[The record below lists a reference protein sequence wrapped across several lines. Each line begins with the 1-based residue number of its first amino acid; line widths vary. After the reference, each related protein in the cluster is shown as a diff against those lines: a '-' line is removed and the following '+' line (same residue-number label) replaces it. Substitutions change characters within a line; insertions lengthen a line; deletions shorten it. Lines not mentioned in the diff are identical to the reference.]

1 MSDMMLG
8 GPAGSVAA
16 RRTSALRYLSALDEQ
31 GDPDLPHAGAGM
43 EWWYVNLHLTTAGGH
58 PVSVF
63 AAFFRIGERRP
74 DGTAGHSHTMA
85 AAWSEPQ
92 QRRYTSMSCVDPANL
107 ALIRSVLHHD
117 QAYAPLLRK
126 ALQHL
131 LSADQPPL
139 PDLPLEGTVTFGTSP
154 FRIGY
159 GPHGGLLRDEEG
171 RYHLDVNHP
180 QRGYALRCVL
190 TPQRSAAWQGET
202 GEVAGLGDGE
212 DGMRYYSVTRLDVT
226 GSVTLDGTRHDIA
239 SGTAWYDHEWGIDLI
254 RAEEGYAHSEPEWDW
269 CGLHL
274 DNGYDLSVSTW
285 RKVDHRDG
293 TRRTADR
300 TSLLVG
306 PPGTGAEPLTD
317 WALEPQAHW
326 TSLATCNR
334 YPVAW
339 RLTAPSR
346 GIDLLLRASYPQQEV
361 RTITVHRGFW
371 EGRVEVSGSFGGRAV
386 SGTGFVEVK
395 PAQLLPS
402 LDPVMETIGAETR
415 AQVRLFY
422 PAEAGPDATRD
433 LIGPVAEPLLA
444 AVPHEVLHRALAA
457 PVRHTVE
464 GAGKSWRSFAFAAVL
479 EALGVDSD
487 PYRPLLAAVEL
498 LHTGSLM
505 VDDVQDAAELRRG
518 RVAAHRLYG
527 QATAINAGTA
537 AYFTFD
543 RALRRIPLE
552 PADRLRAY
560 EVLCSMLRAA
570 HAGQALD
577 IAGGSD
583 ADFPRQDG
591 RTLGESVLAVHRL
604 KTALPVRALAEI
616 GAVLGRAT
624 PAQETAL
631 CAYFEA
637 LGLGYQIADDVFDL
651 LGHRSRVGDVRKE
664 TGEDVRNGRLT
675 YPLTCALEILPRDA
689 ALRLWRQV
697 RARPTDAHDVARCVD
712 AITGCG
718 AADLALAR
726 ARALV
731 EQEWTALEPV
741 LPHYPITAVLRSLGF
756 YAVTRDAE
764 LNG

>member
-1 MSDMMLG
+1 
-8 GPAGSVAA
+8 
-16 RRTSALRYLSALDEQ
+16 
-31 GDPDLPHAGAGM
+31 M
-43 EWWYVNLHLTTAGGH
+43 EWWYANLHLTTADGE

-63 AAFFRIGERRP
+63 AAFFRVGERRP
-74 DGTAGHSHTMA
+74 DGTARYSFTMA
-85 AAWSEPQ
+85 AAWSEP
-92 QRRYTSMSCVDPANL
+92 RRNRHTQLTCVDQANL
-107 ALIRSVLHHD
+107 ELIRSVLRHD
-117 QAYAPLLRK
+117 RAYAPRLRE

-131 LSADQPPL
+131 VSAEEPPL
-139 PDLPLEGTVTFGTSP
+139 PDLPLRGSVTLGTSP
-154 FRIGY
+154 FHLGY

-171 RYHLDVNHP
+171 RYRVELRHPRLD
-180 QRGYALRCVL
+180 YALDCVL
-190 TPQRSAAWQGET
+190 TPRKPAFWQGGT

-212 DGMRYYSVTRLDVT
+212 EGMRYYSITRLDVT

-239 SGTAWYDHEWGIDLI
+239 TGIAWYDHEWGIDLI
-254 RAEEGYAHSEPEWDW
+254 RAEQGYARSEPEWDW

-285 RKVDHRDG
+285 RKADHRTG
-293 TRRTADR
+293 ARRTADR
-300 TSLLVG
+300 TSLLVDPG
-306 PPGTGAEPLTD
+306 GTGAMPITD
-317 WALEPQAHW
+317 WTLEPQASW

-334 YPVAW
+334 YPVLW
-339 RLTAPSR
+339 RLTAPSH
-346 GIDLLLRASYPQQEV
+346 GIDLELRASFPQQEV

-371 EGRVEVSGSFGGRAV
+371 EGRVQAVGTFGHRPVG
-386 SGTGFVEVK
+386 GTGFVEVK
-395 PAQLLPS
+395 PAQVLPS
-402 LDPVMETIGAETR
+402 LDPLMATIGAETR
-415 AQVRLFY
+415 AQVELFY
-422 PAEAGPDATRD
+422 PAEPGPGTTTD
-433 LIGPVAEPLLA
+433 LIGPVAGPLPA
-444 AVPHEVLHRALAA
+444 ALPHQVLHRSLVA

-464 GAGKSWRSFAFAAVL
+464 GIGRSWRSFAFAAVL

-518 RVAAHRLYG
+518 QVAAHRLYG
-527 QATAINAGTA
+527 QAVAINAGTA

-543 RALRRIPLE
+543 RALRLIPLE

-577 IAGGSD
+577 IAGSDD
-583 ADFPRQDG
+583 ADFPLQDG
-591 RTLGESVLAVHRL
+591 QTLGERVLAVHRL

-624 PAQETAL
+624 PAQEEAL

-651 LGHRSRVGDVRKE
+651 LGHRTRDGSVRKE
-664 TGEDVRNGRLT
+664 PGEDIRNGRLT
-675 YPLTCALEILPRDA
+675 YPLTCALEILPADA
-689 ALRLWRQV
+689 ARRLWRRV
-697 RARPTDAHDVARCVD
+697 RSPGVHELHIPACIEE
-712 AITGCG
+712 ITGCG
-718 AADLALAR
+718 ATDLALSR
-726 ARALV
+726 ARAMV
-731 EQEWTALEPV
+731 EREWAALEPL
-741 LPHYPITAVLRSLGF
+741 LPNYPVTAVLRSLGF